1 MRVLRMAAAPAAL
14 LASGAASGHAGG
26 PADVAGDWPHGL
38 LTLDPWTLVP
48 LGLLLVGFA
57 AGWIRRGGRGIA
69 RWRAGCLAAAAG
81 ALAVSLVWPLD
92 ALSEV
97 LFSAHMAQHMLLLA
111 VAPPL
116 IALARP
122 GPVVA
127 LALPRAWRA
136 AAARPWRGPAVRRL
150 RALGR
155 SPGLAGLGQAAVLWL
170 WHLPA
175 AFDLALLDE
184 TVHRLEHLC
193 FFAAGML
200 FWRAVVAARHADEG
214 RAVLALFLTVLHSG
228 MLGALL
234 TFSPRL
240 LYRSYAGSAGAV
252 DPLVDQQLAG
262 MLMWVPMAA
271 VYVLAAMWLVRHRLS
286 RGPAVAS

>member
-1 MRVLRMAAAPAAL
+1 VLALVAGAAP
-14 LASGAASGHAGG
+14 GETRGHAPGL
-26 PADVAGDWPHGL
+26 AHDAGDPVLAL

-48 LGLLLVGFA
+48 LALLVAGFV
-57 AGWIRRGGRGIA
+57 AGWLRRGGRAIA
-69 RWRAGCLAAAAG
+69 RWRAGSLAAAVAV
-81 ALAVSLVWPLD
+81 LAVAMVWPLD
-92 ALSEV
+92 ALGEV

-127 LALPRAWRA
+127 LALPRAWRT
-136 AAARPWRGPAVRRL
+136 AAARPWRGAAMRRL

-155 SPGLAGLGQAAVLWL
+155 SPGIAGLVQAVVLWF

-175 AFDLALLDE
+175 AFDLALRDDA
-184 TVHRLEHLC
+184 VHRLEHLS

-200 FWRAVVAARHADEG
+200 FWRAIVAARHADEG
-214 RAVLALFLTVLHSG
+214 RAVLALFVTVLHSG

-234 TFSPRL
+234 TFAPRL
-240 LYRSYAGSAGAV
+240 LYASYANGAGAI

-271 VYVLAAMWLVRHRLS
+271 VYVVAAMWLVRHRLS
-286 RGPAVAS
+286 RGSAAVAS